1 MARLGRPLAV
11 YAVLAGLALAAACAL
26 PPAPFERFLPGL
38 PPVPVLAAAALAGAL
53 ALAAL
58 EAQGWTRPPG
68 AAPRLRIL
76 AAAMGIV
83 ALCAAAAIAIDLAA
97 PFPRGMN
104 VPSPQARLFY
114 PAIAVLVEIVFHLV
128 PLALVWSA
136 ANAALG
142 KAARDRLVLPCL
154 AAVALLEPAFQI
166 ALSPPQTPLWV
177 SAAVGLNVLVI
188 NLVQLAVFRRC
199 GFAAMLAVR
208 LAYYLLWHI
217 LWGELRLA
225 VLF

>member
-1 MARLGRPLAV
+1 M
-11 YAVLAGLALAAACAL
+11 
-26 PPAPFERFLPGL
+26 
-38 PPVPVLAAAALAGAL
+38 
-53 ALAAL
+53 
-58 EAQGWTRPPG
+58 
-68 AAPRLRIL
+68 
-76 AAAMGIV
+76 
-83 ALCAAAAIAIDLAA
+83 
-97 PFPRGMN
+97 
-104 VPSPQARLFY
+104 
-114 PAIAVLVEIVFHLV
+114 

-136 ANAALG
+136 ANAAFG